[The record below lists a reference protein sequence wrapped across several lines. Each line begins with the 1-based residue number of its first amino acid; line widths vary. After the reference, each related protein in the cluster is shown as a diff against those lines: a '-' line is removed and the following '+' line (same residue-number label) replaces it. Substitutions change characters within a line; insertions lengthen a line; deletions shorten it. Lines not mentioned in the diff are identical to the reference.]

1 MLGLNNELYR
11 SHVELKR
18 QLVELC
24 VQGILS
30 DMRTTDI
37 PPSPQSTSQAEHV
50 MRWVYDLVVLDPHGN
65 FGKKVSESLLDGI
78 LNLLECLYV
87 FQEGQQVNVLH

>member
-1 MLGLNNELYR
+1 MLY
-11 SHVELKR
+11 
-18 QLVELC
+18 QVELC

-30 DMRTTDI
+30 DIRGDL

-87 FQEGQQVNVLH
+87 FQEGQQVKGQS